1 VSSVRTKSEP
11 RSRLRKGEGEQLRRE
26 IIDAT
31 RELVEEKGSLEG
43 ISIRDIARRV
53 GVSPPAIY
61 LHFENKEQL
70 TYAFCR
76 EMFDSFGARLLPIL
90 ATEGNA
96 LLRLRHLGQEYI
108 RWGLDN
114 AALYPVLFVGEPPES
129 IAFEEMA
136 GDPGL
141 LVLEGIVALVRSGME
156 EGVIANRASPEATA
170 WAMWAAVHGTV
181 LLLISKMEWMQEHLA
196 AADRPLTIPGVDELI
211 DTVIGAVF
219 RAFSPS

>member
-1 VSSVRTKSEP
+1 LSFAQTKSER

-31 RELVEEKGSLEG
+31 RELVEEKGGLEG

-53 GVSPPAIY
+53 GVSPPSIY
-61 LHFENKEQL
+61 LHFENKDQL
-70 TYAFCR
+70 TYTFCR
-76 EMFDSFGARLLPIL
+76 EMFDGFGARLLPIL
-90 ATEGNA
+90 ASEGNA
-96 LLRLRHLGQEYI
+96 LVRLRQLGQEYI

-114 AALYPVLFVGEPPES
+114 AALYPVLFIGEPPES

-141 LVLEGIVALVRSGME
+141 LVLEGLVALVRTGME
-156 EGVIANRASPEATA
+156 EGVIANKASPEATA

-181 LLLISKMEWMQEHLA
+181 LLLISKLDWMQEHLT
-196 AADRPLTIPGVDELI
+196 AADRPITIPGIDELI
-211 DTVIGAVF
+211 ETVIDAVF